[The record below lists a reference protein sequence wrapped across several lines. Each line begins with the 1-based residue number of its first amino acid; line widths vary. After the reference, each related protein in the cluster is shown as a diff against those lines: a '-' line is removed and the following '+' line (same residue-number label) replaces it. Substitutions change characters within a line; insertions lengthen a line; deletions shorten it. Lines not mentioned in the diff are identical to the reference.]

1 MRGSKARNIRKAVK
15 QLFNLEAQQ
24 AIYNEWS
31 PPEFAKLPQGFI
43 KVVKGVPCELISTC
57 GRKKYKELK
66 AMYK

>member
-1 MRGSKARNIRKAVK
+1 MRGKKAKSIRKAVK
-15 QLFNLEAQQ
+15 DLFGLDAKQ

-31 PPEFAKLPQGFI
+31 VPEFAQLPNGFM

-66 AMYK
+66 SMYK